1 MKSITNPL
9 FSTMLRTLV
18 LALVIVVSSFAA
30 AQIGETEADTVGL
43 LGQYEPEPLEAGYV
57 AVGTEFD
64 FNLVDGYVLGL
75 AGSGP
80 LGEPQLRFIGAL
92 IGAGSGYGADM
103 AAPVTNYL
111 RQQQDEF
118 VGLGPILVEV
128 GDFYMMV
135 DITETDEGRAI
146 AFGLSPRAIDD
157 SQFRTARHTLGAD
170 DAAFVLRVFSDFECP
185 YCAMF
190 EENGMPIV
198 QELLT
203 RGDFRFEFHH
213 FPLRS
218 HPNAAFVAEASECIA
233 SLAGAEYFWAFHDL
247 VFAEQNAWAGTT
259 EPLPIM
265 LDYAAQVGADHPALQ
280 ACIVNGDEA
289 EEVSAAFNHA
299 VNDIRVT
306 GTPTLY
312 INGVKLSDYSSIAAF
327 ERAMRIAELIDQSPG
342 AP

>member
-1 MKSITNPL
+1 MKLVTNPL
-9 FSTMLRTLV
+9 SQPVLRIIV
-18 LALVIVVSSFAA
+18 AALVTLVSSFAI
-30 AQIGETEADTVGL
+30 AQIGETEAETINL
-43 LGQYEPEPLEAGYV
+43 LSQYEPQPSEGGFV
-57 AVGTEFD
+57 AVGTQFT
-64 FNLVDGYVLGL
+64 FNLVDDFVLGL
-75 AGSGP
+75 SGHGP

-92 IGAGSGYGADM
+92 IGAGSGYGPDM

-135 DITETDEGRAI
+135 DIEEVADERTI
-146 AFGLSPRAIDD
+146 AFGLSPRAIND
-157 SQFRTARHTLGAD
+157 SVFREARHTLGAS

-185 YCAMF
+185 YCAQF

-198 QELLT
+198 RELLQ

-218 HPNAAFVAEASECIA
+218 HPNAAFVAEVSECVA
-233 SLAGAEYFWAFHDL
+233 TLAGEEHFWAFHDL
-247 VFAEQNAWAGTT
+247 VFQQQNEWAGVA
-259 EPLPIM
+259 EPLPLM
-265 LDYAAQVGADHPALQ
+265 LDYAAQIGAHHPALQ
-280 ACIVNGDEA
+280 ACIVNGDESA
-289 EEVSAAFNHA
+289 EVAAAFQHA
-299 VNDIRVT
+299 VTDVQVT

-312 INGVKLSDYSSIAAF
+312 INGVKLSDYNNIAAF
-327 ERAMRIAELIDQSPG
+327 ERAMRIAELIEQSPG